1 MQDLNAM
8 TARIPAALL
17 AALCALLGACS
28 IMEPRPVT
36 PIADVVATCKSSQ
49 PQAGLDAALRTKT
62 TYALRGSDFGKLAAA
77 GCPAPV
83 LDTLQQKFY
92 DDTDLLTRYWV
103 LGESLGGCDRCYP
116 QPVDLSTLGN
126 GGNGMADASKISRIS
141 DFSKPAGLPA
151 WVTAYPG
158 PARGPVI
165 TADAVAGL
173 ARQGKSADE
182 VVAEIERSRAH
193 DFIEDRGITTV
204 ETHFKAGLH
213 GSKLAALREDGVPDA
228 VLDALQRKYL
238 AEFIEFNRVRYQNWG
253 KGPNPQ

>member
-1 MQDLNAM
+1 MKYVKSIVA
-8 TARIPAALL
+8 AGALL
-17 AALCALLGACS
+17 AALAACS
-28 IMEPRPVT
+28 VLEPRPVT
-36 PIADVVATCKSSQ
+36 PIAEVVASCKGSQ

-103 LGESLGGCDRCYP
+103 LGESMGGCDRCFP
-116 QPVDLSTLGN
+116 QPVDLSNLGG
-126 GGNGMADASKISRIS
+126 GGNGMADASNISRAS
-141 DFSKPAGLPA
+141 DFSKPTGLPA
-151 WVTAYPG
+151 WVTALPG
-158 PARGPVI
+158 PANGPSI
-165 TADAVAGL
+165 TADAVAQLVKEG
-173 ARQGKSADE
+173 RSAE
-182 VVAEIERSRAH
+182 EIVAQIERSRAH

-238 AEFIEFNRVRYQNWG
+238 AEFIEFNRVRYQSWG
-253 KGPNPQ
+253 KGPNPN